1 MECDV
6 LQIIV
11 STNLIE
17 SEIGSLKKLR
27 HQLILAWYVV
37 ISNIRLLS
45 PVVFA
50 GVHPLIRAVPA

>member
-11 STNLIE
+11 FTNLLE
-17 SEIGSLKKLR
+17 SEIASLKKLGQ
-27 HQLILAWYVV
+27 HLILAWYVV

-50 GVHPLIRAVPA
+50 GVHPRIRAVPA